1 MPGLFLCEGSLMSDD
16 LLKIVLQKVENMEH
30 KITSASSL
38 NGGFDKLAG
47 DVEHI
52 KEAQREVLDAV
63 RGVKQTLYEPDSG
76 LFSRV
81 KELETE
87 SDRRKE
93 FIIESKPALEFS
105 KELAVWKKHADK
117 ELEQFEKLQMEFE
130 KLKDWK
136 EGAQK
141 VIWLLITAAGGI
153 WIKHFMDIMMQ

>member
-1 MPGLFLCEGSLMSDD
+1 MPGLFLYEGSLMSDD
-16 LLKIVLQKVENMEH
+16 ILKIVLQKVENMEH
-30 KITSASSL
+30 KITSAKSL
-38 NGGFDKLAG
+38 NGGSDKLAG

-52 KEAQREVLDAV
+52 KEGQREVLDAV

-81 KELETE
+81 KELE
-87 SDRRKE
+87 SDSKIRNAYVQE
-93 FIIESKPALEFS
+93 TKPALDFA
-105 KELAVWKKHADK
+105 KELVVWKKHADK

-141 VIWLLITAAGGI
+141 VIWLIATAAGGM
-153 WIKHFMDIMMQ
+153 WVKHFMDLMMK

>member
-1 MPGLFLCEGSLMSDD
+1 MSDD
-16 LLKIVLQKVENMEH
+16 LLKIVLQKVESMEH
-30 KITSASSL
+30 KITSAKSL
-38 NGGFDKLAG
+38 NGGFDKLAV

-52 KEAQREVLDAV
+52 KESQREVLDAV
-63 RGVKQTLYEPDSG
+63 RGVKKSLYEPDSG

-93 FIIESKPALEFS
+93 FILESKPALEFS
-105 KELAVWKKHADK
+105 KELVVWKRHADK
-117 ELEQFEKLQMEFE
+117 ELEQFEKLHMEFE

-141 VIWLLITAAGGI
+141 IIWLVATAAGGI
-153 WIKHFMDIMMQ
+153 WVKHFMDLMMK

>member
-1 MPGLFLCEGSLMSDD
+1 MPGLFLYEGSLMSDD

-30 KITSASSL
+30 KITSAKSL

-81 KELETE
+81 KELE
-87 SDRRKE
+87 SDSKIRNAYVQE
-93 FIIESKPALEFS
+93 TKPALDFA
-105 KELAVWKKHADK
+105 KELVVWKKHADK
-117 ELEQFEKLQMEFE
+117 ELEQFEKLQIEFA
-130 KLKDWK
+130 KLQDWK
-136 EGAQK
+136 QGAQR
-141 VIWLLITAAGGI
+141 VIWLIATAAGGM
-153 WIKHFMDIMMQ
+153 WVKHFMDLMMK

>member
-1 MPGLFLCEGSLMSDD
+1 MSDD
-16 LLKIVLQKVENMEH
+16 LLKIVLQKVESMEH
-30 KITSASSL
+30 KITSAKSL

-52 KEAQREVLDAV
+52 KESQREVLDAI
-63 RGVKQTLYEPDSG
+63 RGVKKSLYEPDSG

-105 KELAVWKKHADK
+105 KELVVWKRHADK

-141 VIWLLITAAGGI
+141 VIWLIATAAGGM
-153 WIKHFMDIMMQ
+153 WVKHFMDLMMK

>member
-1 MPGLFLCEGSLMSDD
+1 MPGLFLYEGSLMSDD

-30 KITSASSL
+30 KITSAKSL

-52 KEAQREVLDAV
+52 KESQREVLDAI
-63 RGVKQTLYEPDSG
+63 RGVKKSLYEPDSG

-105 KELAVWKKHADK
+105 KELVVWKRHADK

-141 VIWLLITAAGGI
+141 VIWLIATAAGGM
-153 WIKHFMDIMMQ
+153 WVKHFMDLMMK

>member
-1 MPGLFLCEGSLMSDD
+1 MLVFFYFEGIKMSQEI
-16 LLKIVLQKVENMEH
+16 LKIVLQKVENMEH
-30 KITSASSL
+30 KITSAKSL

-93 FIIESKPALEFS
+93 FIMESKPALEFS
-105 KELAVWKKHADK
+105 KELAVWKRHADK
-117 ELEQFEKLQMEFE
+117 ELEQFEKMQIEFA
-130 KLKDWK
+130 KLLDWK
-136 EGAQK
+136 QGAQK
-141 VIWLLITAAGGI
+141 VIWLIATAAGGM
-153 WIKHFMDIMMQ
+153 WVKHFMDLMMQ